1 MPASDGPFTSVWSR
15 PARPER
21 STLTREQIV
30 TEAIALLDSEGIEA
44 LSMRKLAARLNAGAT
59 SLYWHVANR
68 DELIQLV
75 IDQIYGEVEIP
86 DPGDVADWRAAMS
99 RFGHSVRAGVHRH
112 PWLVSVLDNIVA
124 ASMGPNLM
132 KITESSVTL
141 LTRAGF
147 DLREAERVMS
157 TVSAYTLGV
166 AISEAAYLNWM
177 DRTDEAQLREELK
190 AAMTAAEDHPIVHE
204 LYSSYSDF
212 DVHDVHQTMDADF
225 EYGLERLL
233 DGIAT
238 RLDPK

>member
-1 MPASDGPFTSVWSR
+1 MSASDGKFTSVWSR
-15 PARPER
+15 PPRRER

-30 TEAIALLDSEGIEA
+30 TEAIALLDAEGIEA
-44 LSMRKLAARLNAGAT
+44 LSMRKLAARLKSGAT

-86 DPGDVADWRAAMS
+86 DPGDAADWRAAMS

-157 TVSAYTLGV
+157 TVSAYTLGI
-166 AISEAAYLNWM
+166 AISEAAYLN
-177 DRTDEAQLREELK
+177 RTDEAQLRAELK

-204 LYSSYSDF
+204 LYSSYSDAEVL
-212 DVHDVHQTMDADF
+212 DVHKIMDADF

-233 DGIAT
+233 DGIAA
-238 RLDPK
+238 RLDQK